1 MREEKDFNIKL
12 AREII
17 FSVILMALIILGFII
32 SPAHTG
38 FFIHNSK
45 LVENEN
51 LAKVV
56 VNANLDIPAEYT
68 VISEGQ
74 NIKVQITLFTLG
86 NVEQTNV
93 SLIYFLKSAK
103 GAVLFEEKDS
113 LTIYKQTSYLRTFN
127 TRSLIPGEYI
137 AGVEVYSKDSIS
149 SYSKIFKIESLT
161 PVRLSPVK
169 ESFLNKY
176 FAFTSSILTVLIIFF
191 MAMVGKRLMQLYN
204 KK

>member
-1 MREEKDFNIKL
+1 MKQEKDFSINL
-12 AREII
+12 AREAV
-17 FSVILMALIILGFII
+17 FSVIIMTLIILGFII
-32 SPAHTG
+32 SPSHTG
-38 FFIHNSK
+38 FFIHKSQLNKNSD
-45 LVENEN
+45 LT
-51 LAKVV
+51 KVV

-127 TRSLIPGEYI
+127 TQSLIPGEYI
-137 AGVEVYSKDSIS
+137 AGIEVYSKDSIS
-149 SYSKIFKIESLT
+149 SSSKIFKIESLT

-176 FAFTSSILTVLIIFF
+176 FAFTSSILIVLIIFF
-191 MAMVGKRLMQLYN
+191 MAMIGKRLMLIYN
-204 KK
+204 RK